1 MNKKKMFNLVSHRKI
16 WYSISLVMVG
26 LSLVAIFGW
35 GLPLGIDFSGG
46 TLLEVKFTQDKPDN
60 SAIADVLA
68 ELDLGEIK
76 IQSAGQDSILLRMK
90 HIDND
95 TRIQVLENIYGLAES
110 SETSFET
117 IGPTIGLELRE
128 KAITAI
134 IVVIIAIILYIT
146 WAFRKATL
154 GPVNSWMYGLSAIIA
169 LIHDIVIIT
178 GLYALL
184 GKFLNIELDT
194 MFVTALLTVLGFS
207 VHDSIVVFDRVR
219 EGLKKTYGEEF
230 AQVVNSSIR
239 ETIIRSVNTSLTT
252 LFVLLALFL
261 FGGHS
266 IRYFVLALIAGV
278 IIGTYSSIF
287 VASPLLVSW
296 SKWRQRNQ

>member
-1 MNKKKMFNLVSHRKI
+1 MFNLVSHRKI